1 MIYGLYTAASG
12 AFVEDARAD
21 MTANNLANL
30 NTVGF
35 RRDFMSFS
43 ARGPESRDLDA
54 TPDFAYANDVLDQLG
69 GGVVLHR
76 VSRDLDPGTLEKT
89 GRKLDIALEDEGY
102 FVVER
107 DGRRFYTRAG
117 NFTLDEG
124 GRLVTMDGRARVV
137 GVGGEDITLT
147 DPERT
152 ALTEGGQFL
161 LDGDVL
167 GQLELVRFAN
177 PAALRKVGDNL
188 YATDQDEQAYEGTVE
203 QGVLEKSSV
212 NPVVEMVNLI
222 RGFRAYEAD
231 LAVIRNLDTTLDRV
245 ANEVARLPR

>member
-30 NTVGF
+30 DTVGF

-43 ARGPESRDLDA
+43 ARGAESRDLDA

-76 VSRDLDPGTLEKT
+76 VSRDLSPGALERT
-89 GRKLDIALEDEGY
+89 GRRLDVALEDEGY

-107 DGRRFYTRAG
+107 NGRRFYTRAG
-117 NFTLDEG
+117 NFTTDAA
-124 GRLVTMDGRARVV
+124 GRLVTMDGRARVL
-137 GVGGEDITLT
+137 GAGGDDIVLA

-152 ALTEGGQFL
+152 ALTDQGQFL

-167 GQLELVRFAN
+167 GQLEIVRFAD
-177 PAALRKVGDNL
+177 PSALIKVGDNL
-188 YATDQDEQAYEGTVE
+188 YTTDQEERPYEGTVE
-203 QGVLEKSSV
+203 QGMLERSSV
-212 NPVVEMVNLI
+212 NPVTEMVNLI

-231 LAVIRNLDTTLDRV
+231 LAVVRNLDTTLDRV